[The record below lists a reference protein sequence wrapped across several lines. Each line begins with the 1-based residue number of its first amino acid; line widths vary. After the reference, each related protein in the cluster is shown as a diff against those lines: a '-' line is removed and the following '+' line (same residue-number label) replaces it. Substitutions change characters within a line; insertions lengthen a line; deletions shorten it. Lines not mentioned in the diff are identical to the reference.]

1 MNQPRSELQ
10 ESEFNMML
18 RTRSSAMQTVFEKI
32 KMIAQT
38 QMTVLL
44 TGETGTGK
52 GIVARLI
59 HEHSPR
65 EAQQFISV
73 HCGAI
78 PEALVESELFG
89 HEKGAFTGAIRRK
102 LGKFELAREGTI
114 FLDEIGTIAA
124 TTQIKLLQVLQDR
137 TFQPVGGEKTIHTD
151 VRVIAASNRDLKE
164 MCQKGEFRTDLYY
177 RLNVFPIH
185 IPSLHERLEDLPLF
199 VDFFIK
205 RFNALNS
212 GKITVVAP
220 EVFNALHQYRWP
232 GNIRELE
239 NLIQRAMI
247 LETSSVL
254 TRSSFPQELF
264 CTTAQAREFSEAQWP
279 TLAEVRQH
287 AVEHA
292 EEQYLRSILAA
303 NKGRINPTAQIAGVS
318 RRQIHKLLTRYG
330 IDKKEFKAG

>member
-1 MNQPRSELQ
+1 M
-10 ESEFNMML
+10 
-18 RTRSSAMQTVFEKI
+18 
-32 KMIAQT
+32 
-38 QMTVLL
+38 
-44 TGETGTGK
+44 
-52 GIVARLI
+52 
-59 HEHSPR
+59 
-65 EAQQFISV
+65 
-73 HCGAI
+73 
-78 PEALVESELFG
+78 
-89 HEKGAFTGAIRRK
+89 
-102 LGKFELAREGTI
+102 
-114 FLDEIGTIAA
+114 DEIGTIAA

-137 TFQPVGGEKTIHTD
+137 TFQPVGGEKTIRTD

-185 IPSLHERLEDLPLF
+185 IPSLHERLEDLPLL

-205 RFNALNS
+205 RFNPLNS
-212 GKITVVAP
+212 GKITAVAP
-220 EVFNALHQYRWP
+220 EVLNALQNYSWP

-247 LETSSVL
+247 LETSPVL

-264 CTTAQAREFSEAQWP
+264 SAEAQTREFSHPQWP
-279 TLAEVRQH
+279 TLAEVRQQ

-303 NKGRINPTAQIAGVS
+303 NKGRINLTAQIAGVS

-330 IDKKEFKAG
+330 IDKKEFK